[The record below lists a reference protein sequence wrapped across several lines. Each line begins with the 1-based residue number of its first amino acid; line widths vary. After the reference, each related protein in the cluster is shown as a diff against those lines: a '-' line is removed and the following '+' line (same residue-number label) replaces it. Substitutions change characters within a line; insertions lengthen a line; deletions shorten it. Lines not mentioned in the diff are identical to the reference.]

1 MARSSH
7 HRSPTAG
14 HDRTAP
20 LASHDESRTTATVGP
35 TGEQVTVPEQVG
47 AFEHHDTQNPQTTAW
62 RRVWG
67 DREPQGE
74 GEPSNYPYIRT
85 AIYVIASEGAWMV
98 RRRTSNRGWSVQ
110 APPNLPHAGSGGH
123 PVHGDST
130 SETLATDLPSL
141 AAAIQAAVDVMQAAS
156 AIAPPVPPVATSRV
170 DVSRHGDRAVR
181 ATTSLEYLTYH
192 DLQADAVMVEQVDL
206 GAIHDAAN
214 VKTVRESTP
223 DRCTV
228 PTPPEGD
235 A

>member
-7 HRSPTAG
+7 RRSPTAG

-20 LASHDESRTTATVGP
+20 LASHNGSETTATVGP
-35 TGEQVTVPEQVG
+35 TGEQVTVPERVG

-62 RRVWG
+62 HRVWG

-74 GEPSNYPYIRT
+74 GNPSNYPYIRT
-85 AIYVIASEGAWMV
+85 AIYVIVSEGTWTV
-98 RRRTSNRGWSVQ
+98 RRRTSNRGWSVR
-110 APPNLPHAGSGGH
+110 PPRNLPHAGSGGR

-141 AAAIQAAVDVMQAAS
+141 AAALQAAVDVMQAAS
-156 AIAPPVPPVATSRV
+156 AIAPPVPPVAISRV
-170 DVSRHGDRAVR
+170 DVSRPGDRAVR

-192 DLQADAVMVEQVDL
+192 DLQADAAMVEQVDL
-206 GAIHDAAN
+206 EAIHDAAN
-214 VKTVRESTP
+214 VEAVRESTP
-223 DRCTV
+223 DRRTV
-228 PTPPEGD
+228 PTPSEGG